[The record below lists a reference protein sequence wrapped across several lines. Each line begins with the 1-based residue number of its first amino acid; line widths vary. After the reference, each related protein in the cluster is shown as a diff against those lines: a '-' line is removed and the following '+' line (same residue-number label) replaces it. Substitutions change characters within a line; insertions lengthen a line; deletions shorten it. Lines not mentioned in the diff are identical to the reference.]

1 MWLFQLIRFPNLLLM
16 MLTQVLAFYCL
27 SNPYTITQI
36 SDTRFVLLVAATL
49 LVAAGGYIINDYMD
63 VKLDL
68 VNKPLKVVVGQ
79 KISRRKTMLLHLVV
93 NLMAVAFA
101 WQVGKSVL
109 LGVCLAA
116 FFLWMYS
123 AHLKRTFFWGNLL
136 IAFLSAFVVCIN
148 YVFDQSINGVLVFT
162 YSFFA
167 FATTLIREI
176 IKDTEDMRGDSKFK
190 CTTIPIVLG
199 VRKTKTILTTATVA
213 LLLSLMVFIGYYP
226 AGYQFYHTTSRGAL
240 LMHMLLLV
248 FIPMLVM
255 IYLIVVADTQSD
267 FKRLSWV
274 SKLIMLTG
282 ILSMCWWRI

>member
-1 MWLFQLIRFPNLLLM
+1 MWFFQLIRLPNLILM
-16 MLTQVLAFYCL
+16 LLTQTLSFYCL
-27 SNPYTITQI
+27 SNPYTRTQI
-36 SDTRFVLLVAATL
+36 TDTRFLLLVAATV

-79 KISRRKTMLLHLVV
+79 KISRRKTMLLHLIV
-93 NLMAVAFA
+93 NVFAIVCA

-109 LGVCLAA
+109 LSVCLAA

-123 AHLKRTFFWGNLL
+123 AHFKRTFLWGNLL
-136 IAFLSAFVVCIN
+136 IAILSAFVVSIN
-148 YVFDQSINGVLVFT
+148 YVFDQSINGILIVV

-167 FATTLIREI
+167 FSTTLIREI

-190 CTTIPIVLG
+190 CATIPIILG
-199 VRKTKTILTTATVA
+199 VRKTKNLLTSLTIGLIAT
-213 LLLSLMVFIGYYP
+213 LIVFVGYYP
-226 AGYQFYHTTSRGAL
+226 ANFQFYHTTSRGGL

-248 FIPMLVM
+248 FVPLLVL

-267 FKRLSWV
+267 FKRLSWF

>member
-1 MWLFQLIRFPNLLLM
+1 M
-16 MLTQVLAFYCL
+16 MLTQVLSFYCL
-27 SNPYTITQI
+27 SNPYTNTFI
-36 SDTRFVLLVAATL
+36 SDTRFVLLVIATV

-79 KISRRKTMLLHLVV
+79 KISRRKTMLLHLLV
-93 NLMAVAFA
+93 NLFAIVCA

-109 LGVCLAA
+109 LSVCLAA

-123 AHLKRTFFWGNLL
+123 AHFKRTFLWGNLL
-136 IAFLSAFVVCIN
+136 IALLSAFVVSIN
-148 YVFDQSINGVLVFT
+148 FVFDQSLNGVLVAA
-162 YSFFA
+162 YSLFA
-167 FATTLIREI
+167 FSTTLIREI

-199 VRKTKTILTTATVA
+199 VRKTKTILTTLSIG
-213 LLLSLMVFIGYYP
+213 LLITLIVFVGYYP
-226 AGYQFYHTTSRGAL
+226 ANFQFYHTTSRGGL

-248 FIPMLVM
+248 FIPILVL